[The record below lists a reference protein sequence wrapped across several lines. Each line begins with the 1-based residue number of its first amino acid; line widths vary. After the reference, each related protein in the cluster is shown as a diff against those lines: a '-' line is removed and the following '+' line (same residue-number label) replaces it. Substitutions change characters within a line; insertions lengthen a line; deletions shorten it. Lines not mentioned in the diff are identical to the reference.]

1 MTLKQLAKIE
11 DAASEVWVVSP
22 NLHYDTENALF
33 SELVSVNRNQK
44 TKYRYIVPASKQ
56 VLKNLDV
63 YKKIFKLSDDEMLKN
78 FLILPESAFNPFIM
92 EVGIYNAN
100 SKCAAYAAP
109 ALEGGDEVIQFDV
122 KTSEQF
128 AKEFKSMW
136 KQYKREKI

>member
-1 MTLKQLAKIE
+1 MTLKQLIKIE
-11 DAASEVWVVSP
+11 DSATEVWVVSP
-22 NLHYDTENALF
+22 NLHYDTENTLF

-56 VLKNLDV
+56 VMKNLDV
-63 YKKIFKLSDDEMLKN
+63 YKKLFKLSDDEMLKN
-78 FLILPESAFNPFIM
+78 FLILPESTLNPFIM

-109 ALEGGDEVIQFDV
+109 ALEGGDEVIQFDA

-128 AKEFKSMW
+128 AKEFKNLW
-136 KQYKREKI
+136 KQFKREKI